1 MRIMSVQGVSTFEGT
16 VEDCSDNPLSSA
28 TIMLADCYFNI
39 LGIDTTDSSGDYGF
53 SVTLNGNAPY
63 YLTATKTRF
72 NSGMETVYG
81 GGTNDFELVGITE
94 KIGVFFWASDAG
106 REQDIDDY
114 IDILEEEHGYT
125 KFYKYEDC
133 ANVAAVQSAMNTID
147 AYEHDQDTVF
157 VYIFGHGSTYNEHSH
172 TKFKEDGTTISSDDF
187 RDYMDALEAPRKC
200 IVVES
205 CYSGYWVDD
214 FAASPY
220 LAISCSREDKPAFS
234 YLFQPLPYEGR
245 FSHYFF
251 AQLNLD
257 ATGTEGFSIA
267 YSCCQS
273 PVGDAQYAQISDCSS
288 YVWFG
293 S

>member
-1 MRIMSVQGVSTFEGT
+1 M
-16 VEDCSDNPLSSA
+16 
-28 TIMLADCYFNI
+28 
-39 LGIDTTDSSGDYGF
+39 
-53 SVTLNGNAPY
+53 NGNAPY

-72 NSGMETVYG
+72 NSDMETVYS

-106 REQDIDDY
+106 EEEYIDDY
-114 IDILEEEHGYT
+114 IEILEDEHGYT

-133 ANVAAVQSAMNTID
+133 ANVAAVESAMDTID

-157 VYIFGHGSTYNEHSH
+157 VYIMGHGSTYNGHSR
-172 TKFKEDGTTISSDDF
+172 TKFKEDGTTIYSDDF
-187 RDYMDALEAPRKC
+187 REYMDDLEAPRKC

-220 LAISCSREDKPAFS
+220 LAISSSREDKPALT
-234 YLFQPLPYEGR
+234 YLSQPTPYEGK

-251 AQLNLD
+251 AQVNNL
-257 ATGTEGFSIA
+257 ATGTQAFSSA

-273 PVGDAQYAQISDCSS
+273 PAADAQYAQISDCSS